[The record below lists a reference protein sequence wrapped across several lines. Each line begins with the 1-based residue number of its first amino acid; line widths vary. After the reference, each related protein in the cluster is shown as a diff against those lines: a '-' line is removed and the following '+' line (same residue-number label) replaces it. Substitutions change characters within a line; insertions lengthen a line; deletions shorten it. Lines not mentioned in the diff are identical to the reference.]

1 MYYDVLKAFHLIAV
15 ISWMVGLLYLPRLFV
30 YHNETIFKSETD
42 NTFLLMEFRLNK
54 FIMTPAMVL
63 TYLLGFILV
72 YKQNYLLF
80 ENYFIIKLV
89 LVVLLTAFHVY
100 LSMLY
105 KDFKKGYRIR
115 NTVFYKIINE
125 VPTILMIIIVILI
138 IVKPNISPNL

>member
-1 MYYDVLKAFHLIAV
+1 MYYDVIKAFHLIAV

-54 FIMTPAMVL
+54 YIMTPAMFL
-63 TYLLGFILV
+63 TYILGLILV

-80 ENYFIIKLV
+80 ENYFIIKLI
-89 LVVLLTAFHVY
+89 LVILLTAFHVY

-105 KDFKKGYRIR
+105 KDFKKGYRNR
-115 NTVFYKIINE
+115 NTIFYKIINE

>member
-30 YHNETIFKSETD
+30 YHNETIFKSDSD

-54 FIMTPAMVL
+54 YIMTPAMLL
-63 TYLLGFILV
+63 TYVLGFILV

-80 ENYFIIKLV
+80 ENYFIIKLI
-89 LVVLLTAFHVY
+89 LVILLTAFHVY
-100 LSMLY
+100 LSFLY
-105 KDFKKGYRIR
+105 KDFKKGYRNK

-138 IVKPNISPNL
+138 IVKPNIFPNL

>member
-42 NTFLLMEFRLNK
+42 NTFLLMESRLNK
-54 FIMTPAMVL
+54 YIMTPAMFL
-63 TYLLGFILV
+63 TYVLGLILV

-80 ENYFIIKLV
+80 ENYFIIKLI
-89 LVVLLTAFHVY
+89 LVILLTAFHVY

>member
-30 YHNETIFKSETD
+30 YHNETIFKSDSD

-54 FIMTPAMVL
+54 YIMTPAMLL
-63 TYLLGFILV
+63 TYVLGFILV

-80 ENYFIIKLV
+80 ENYFIIKLI
-89 LVVLLTAFHVY
+89 LVILLTAFHVY

-115 NTVFYKIINE
+115 NTFFYKIINE